1 MDKTKIQNLVIFLVN
16 SDCKHQNWN
25 FAVVVLDNKQRNKS
39 TEGVTLLYWL
49 LFDTQNK
56 RVTSAM
62 LTIAVKIKILLLDES
77 ILTSNTVPPLTSL
90 NFTFFKKCTTTCIKM
105 TECFSMIL
113 QKEEKTGNKKK
124 KEYFAFTIWLSK
136 T

>member
-1 MDKTKIQNLVIFLVN
+1 MGKTKIQNLAFLLLFWSTQIVN
-16 SDCKHQNWN
+16 TKIETLQYL
-25 FAVVVLDNKQRNKS
+25 VVLDNKQRNKS

-90 NFTFFKKCTTTCIKM
+90 DSTFLKM

-113 QKEEKTGNKKK
+113 QNK
-124 KEYFAFTIWLSK
+124 I
-136 T
+136 